1 MQQLNQ
7 KIVQKNWLI
16 RFFCLK
22 GEGLKY
28 PERIDKI
35 IHRVLES
42 LKIEDK
48 LKDYAVIQKWPE
60 IVGENIA
67 RHTRATGIDDA
78 NLYVM
83 VDNPVWKAQL
93 FLMKGNILKKIN
105 ETGVQ
110 LRDIKFTIGKLKE
123 NL

>member
-1 MQQLNQ
+1 
-7 KIVQKNWLI
+7 
-16 RFFCLK
+16 
-22 GEGLKY
+22 LKY